1 MNNIV
6 KLTLIIFIPMVSGYA
21 QGQYDDLA
29 LDLFNQGI
37 KNIDYRV
44 LTEEERN
51 GVTIWFRKQNYNSH
65 LIRLRD
71 KETLDRLIS
80 KYMEIE
86 GTSTSLRRI
95 LIESR
100 SPWVLPLIAPALESE
115 EFPIEPRHYGEHG
128 ASDLGF
134 APLTAEI
141 MGSIIRDSPEFP
153 DSIRAE
159 AAKIKGLDPM
169 HTDPWILAAMRDWW
183 AENEELVKQ
192 ERYTEV
198 TPPTME
204 GRYEK
209 GWRETYERMTP
220 SPVPVDRE
228 IETSTLLKEQHPS
241 PSTTPAPNPDPA
253 HTHTAPLKE
262 KGTQVQLLKHVV
274 IVGLVFLSI
283 LVLLLKVT
291 RKKITDHK

>member
-1 MNNIV
+1 MANV
-6 KLTLIIFIPMVSGYA
+6 YA

-37 KNIDYRV
+37 KNIDYRA

-51 GVTIWFRKQNYNSH
+51 GVTIWFRKQNYNSY

-86 GTSTSLRRI
+86 GVSTSLRRT

-100 SPWVLPLIAPALESE
+100 SPWVLPHIAPALESE

-183 AENEELVKQ
+183 AQNEELVRQ
-192 ERYTEV
+192 ERYAEV

-209 GWRETYERMTP
+209 GWRETYEPTTP
-220 SPVPVDRE
+220 SPKPVDRE
-228 IETSTLLKEQHPS
+228 TETSTRPKERLSS
-241 PSTTPAPNPDPA
+241 PSKTPAPNPDPA
-253 HTHTAPLKE
+253 HSHTAPLE
-262 KGTQVQLLKHVV
+262 EQGTLEQLLKHAV
-274 IVGLVFLSI
+274 ILGVVFLSI
-283 LVLLLKVT
+283 LALLLKVT
-291 RKKITDHK
+291 RKK